1 MSEPVIQVEGFNR
14 DNVKEFAPIIKEFFS
29 SYSEKPAEESFEEW
43 LEKELGNHLTDKS
56 DSDIRSLTT
65 EIINGVDSF
74 NSNLQS
80 LNSAIDSGI
89 TKEAW
94 LVEQL
99 RIVADKN
106 NVAIDTFGTHLEQIN
121 QALTE
126 NNRSIIEAL
135 NSNGGIIK
143 VNFDEPV
150 KVERVDNIQWN
161 ELKTSALAVSIAK
174 QASLNSVGSTALSTG
189 LNLAL
194 DSDENVAISKAE
206 FISRALLSDKDDEIK
221 KTASAALSVAVNR
234 GIFPSVSKNIT
245 GKTIANVSSLG
256 IENTKILYSLGSGNI
271 SALQAIDLTARNYMA
286 LVSGMSCEKIGAG
299 IGASLFSFI
308 PVIGTTVGGVVGG
321 LVGRIVGNKITQT
334 VKKGISKVV
343 SVAVSVAKSTWRA
356 VSSTVKSVGRGIRSV
371 GRAIASF
378 FGF

>member
-56 DSDIRSLTT
+56 DSDIRSLIT

-74 NSNLQS
+74 NSNLQC

-126 NNRSIIEAL
+126 NNRSIIEVL

-143 VNFDEPV
+143 VNFDESV
-150 KVERVDNIQWN
+150 KLERVDSIQWN
-161 ELKTSALAVSIAK
+161 ELKTSALTISIAK

-194 DSDENVAISKAE
+194 DSDENVAISNAE

-221 KTASAALSVAVNR
+221 KTTAAALSVAVNR
-234 GIFPSVSKNIT
+234 GLFPVVPESVT
-245 GKTIANVSSLG
+245 GSTIANISALG

-271 SALQAIDLTARNYMA
+271 SALKAIDFTARNYVA
-286 LVSGMSCEKIGAG
+286 LVSGLSCEKIGAG
-299 IGASLFSFI
+299 IGASLFSFV
-308 PVIGTTVGGVVGG
+308 PVIGTTVGGIVGG
-321 LVGRIVGNKITQT
+321 FVGRIAGNKITQGI
-334 VKKGISKVV
+334 KKGIAKVT

-356 VSSTVKSVGRGIRSV
+356 VSSTVKSVGREIRSV
-371 GRAIASF
+371 GRAIATF